1 MIRSGLSRARGMI
14 AASVASAVIF
24 GLAGTAMSAAGAE
37 SGALVGTWSGTGSIA
52 FASGSKEKARCR
64 ARFAKTGEISYE
76 MTATCAT
83 SSAKVDQTA
92 TLIKTGANTYAGS
105 FFNQQYNTGGSIRI
119 TVSGRTQHVRIS
131 GEAGTAVFSMRKL

>member
-1 MIRSGLSRARGMI
+1 MIPSGLSSARGLI
-14 AASVASAVIF
+14 AVGVASAVIL
-24 GLAGTAMSAAGAE
+24 GLAGTALSAAGGE
-37 SGALVGTWSGTGSIA
+37 LVGTWSGTGSIA

-119 TVSGRTQHVRIS
+119 TVSGRTQSVRIS
-131 GEAGTAVFSMRKL
+131 GEAGTAVFSLRKL